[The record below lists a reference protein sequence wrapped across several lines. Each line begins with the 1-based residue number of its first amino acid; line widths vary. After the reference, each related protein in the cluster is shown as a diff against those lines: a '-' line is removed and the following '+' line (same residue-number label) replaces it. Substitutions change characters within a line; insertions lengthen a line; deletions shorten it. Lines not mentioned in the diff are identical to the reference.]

1 MEEDVKKIFNI
12 LGVEPNEKFKLCF
25 SDNTSFLEDNTFYF
39 NDELQCCYIDKYLG
53 ERYREDILRR
63 LFTGNLVIV
72 KLFKKKK
79 LRDLTMKDFKKW
91 KENNC
96 PNEKCSC
103 IPCLFNKVYCSCYSK
118 DCWVKNKNLYSDEF
132 LNQEIDVPGGK
143 IK

>member
-25 SDNTSFLEDNTFYF
+25 SDNASFLEDNTFYF

-79 LRDLTMKDFKKW
+79 LRDWTIDDLKKW
-91 KENNC
+91 TNVNC
-96 PNEKCSC
+96 RELTCDG
-103 IPCLFNKVYCSCYSK
+103 CLFRNVFCSTYGIRVWIK
-118 DCWVKNKNLYSDEF
+118 HKELYSDKF
-132 LNQEIDVPGGK
+132 LDQEVEVE
-143 IK
+143 

>member
-79 LRDLTMKDFKKW
+79 LRDLTIEEFKKI
-91 KENNC
+91 KRKICRKYDGCKGC
-96 PNEKCSC
+96 PFFIVTCNPNFNGFWLNHKD
-103 IPCLFNKVYCSCYSK
+103 LF
-118 DCWVKNKNLYSDEF
+118 SDKF
-132 LNQEIDVPGGK
+132 LDQEVEILEEV
-143 IK
+143 